1 MSGSVASCVKNV
13 INRSPFISEMLI
25 QEVIS
30 FSNLAKSIQGKVESL
45 YGESVNTAAIVMA
58 IRRYADELKKEKKVT
73 TKGNIEYDISMKTN
87 IYDINFLRNDAFIS
101 KMPELYNLVHVD
113 SGDFLNITMG
123 SHEISLMVSSKYKQT
138 VDELLKGEKIVAQMN
153 DLVALT
159 IVFNDGEFLQTPG
172 VMYLAVRK
180 LAWENINVLEVVST
194 TNVLTFV
201 IKREDSMNAYASL
214 QEFLNEEL

>member
-30 FSNLAKSIQGKVESL
+30 FSNLAKSIQGKVEAA
-45 YGESVNTAAIVMA
+45 YGESVNTSAIVMA
-58 IRRYADELKKEKKVT
+58 IRRYADELKKDRVDT
-73 TKGNIEYDISMKTN
+73 PKGSIEYDISMKTN
-87 IYDINFLRNDAFIS
+87 IYDVNFLRNDAFIS
-101 KMPELYNLVHVD
+101 KMPELYDLVHVD

-123 SHEISLMVSSKYKQT
+123 SHEISLMVSEKYKAT
-138 VDELLKGEKIVAQMN
+138 VDKLLEGEKIVAKMN

-159 IVFNDGEFLQTPG
+159 IIFNDGDFLQTPG

-180 LAWENINVLEVVST
+180 LAWENINVLEIVST
-194 TNVLTFV
+194 MNVLTFV
-201 IKREDSMNAYASL
+201 IKREDSMNAYAVL
-214 QEFLNEEL
+214 QEFLDEEL